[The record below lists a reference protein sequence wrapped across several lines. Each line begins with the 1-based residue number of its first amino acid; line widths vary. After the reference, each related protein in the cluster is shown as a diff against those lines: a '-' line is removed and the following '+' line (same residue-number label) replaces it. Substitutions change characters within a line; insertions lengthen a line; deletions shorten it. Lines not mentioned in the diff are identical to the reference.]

1 MGWRLGGEVGWR
13 LGGGWEGRWDGGWE
27 GRWDGGRE
35 EEVEVTLL
43 IGRSDSSVGV
53 FTLSEG
59 GR

>member
-1 MGWRLGGEVGWR
+1 M
-13 LGGGWEGRWDGGWE
+13 WEGRWDGGWE

-35 EEVEVTLL
+35 GEVEVT
-43 IGRSDSSVGV
+43 SVEV